1 VTTSRRDQEISACDP
16 ATPEAALGAL
26 AGHRNER
33 VRAAVALN
41 PAAPADLLLSLI
53 KDTSDWVAGLAA
65 SHPTADRSVWEA
77 AFTRG
82 GRVLIDLVAVP
93 WLDLDLAAAAAATG
107 DAEVRESLAGHTAHP
122 ALLVQLAGDAD
133 PKVRAGVA
141 GNRFAGQLWA
151 TLAKDPQRH
160 VRAAVAGNPYAPDE
174 LMTTFA
180 TDRSAD
186 VRWATVSTH
195 PHNPQV
201 AAAFIDDPDPIVA
214 SHARQHLRAPAE
226 RTFEPDGSVRWQYPW
241 ENEAPPPWPVL
252 DDPQADVL
260 GIAAQARLL
269 EVEARLRALG

>member
-1 VTTSRRDQEISACDP
+1 MTTSRRDLEISACDR
-16 ATPEAALGAL
+16 ATPEAALRQL
-26 AGHRNER
+26 AGHHSER

-41 PAAPADLLLSLI
+41 PAAPTDLLLTLVQAPSN
-53 KDTSDWVAGLAA
+53 WVAGLAA
-65 SHPTADRSVWEA
+65 SHPAADRSVWEA
-77 AFTRG
+77 AFARG

-107 DAEVRESLAGHTAHP
+107 DAEVREPLASHTARR

-141 GNRFAGQLWA
+141 RNRFAGELWT
-151 TLAKDPQRH
+151 TLAKDPQRQ

-174 LMTTFA
+174 LMTIFA

-186 VRWATVSTH
+186 VRWVAASTH

-201 AAAFIDDPDPIVA
+201 VAAFIDDLDPIVA
-214 SHARQHLRAPAE
+214 DHARQHLRAPAE
-226 RTFEPDGSVRWQYPW
+226 RTFEPDGSVLWQYPG
-241 ENEAPPPWPVL
+241 ENEGPPPWSAL

-260 GIAAQARLL
+260 GIAEHARRV
-269 EVEARLRALG
+269 EVEARLRALR